1 MKFTLKNNELITE
14 FDTFGG
20 QLTSIKNGA
29 GTEYLWQGDK
39 AYWSGQAPV
48 LFPIVGSLRGKNA
61 SIGGNKVCHMERHG
75 LVRKLEF
82 EMVKTTDDSI
92 SFVICSDEKTHELYP
107 YDFKL
112 TIQYILNRNSIAT
125 KYTVANQSN
134 EVMPFQIGGHPG
146 FNCPLSNNERFEDY
160 VVEFEHVETADC
172 PTPVPSSGLVDVSHR
187 TRILDNSNTIKMNH
201 DLFKTDALIFDQL
214 KSRKAKLYNPMTG
227 RGVQLSFADF
237 DNLLV
242 WSSANDGPF
251 VALEPWSGL
260 STCSDEND
268 VFEEKRGVHLLPAG
282 KSDSLFYTITIV

>member
-1 MKFTLKNNELITE
+1 MRFILKNDELITE

-20 QLTSIKNGA
+20 QLTSIKNYAGA
-29 GTEYLWQGDK
+29 EYLWQGDK
-39 AYWSGQAPV
+39 TYWSGQAPV
-48 LFPIVGSLRGKNA
+48 LFPIVGSLRDKKA
-61 SIGGNKVCHMERHG
+61 SIGGNKVCRMERHG
-75 LVRKLEF
+75 IVRKLEF
-82 EMVKTTDDSI
+82 EMIKSTDDTI
-92 SFVICSDEKTHELYP
+92 SFAICSNEKTREMYP

-112 TIQYILNRNSIAT
+112 TIQYILSGNSITT
-125 KYTVANQSN
+125 KYTVVNQSA

-146 FNCPLSNNERFEDY
+146 FNCPISNDERFEDY
-160 VVEFEHVETADC
+160 VVEFDHDETADC

-201 DLFKTDALIFDQL
+201 NLFKIDALIFEKL
-214 KSRKAKLYNPMTG
+214 KSRKAKLYNPRTG

-237 DNLLV
+237 GNLLV

-268 VFEEKRGVHLLPAG
+268 VFEEKRGVHLLSAG
-282 KSDSLFYTITIV
+282 NSDSLSYTITII

>member
-1 MKFTLKNNELITE
+1 MKYTLKNEKATAQ

-20 QLTSIKNGA
+20 QLTSVKNSA

-48 LFPIVGSLRGKNA
+48 LFPIVGSLRNKKA
-61 SIGGNKVCHMERHG
+61 IIGGNKTCCMERHG

-82 EMVKTTDDSI
+82 ETVDFNDDSI
-92 SFVICSDEKTHELYP
+92 TFAICSNGETRNRYP

-112 TIQYILNRNSIAT
+112 TIQYILNQNSITT
-125 KYTVANQSN
+125 KYTVVNKNDEA
-134 EVMPFQIGGHPG
+134 MPFQIGGHPA
-146 FNCPLSNNERFEDY
+146 FNCPLGKNDSFEDY
-160 VVEFEHVETADC
+160 AVEFEQAETADC
-172 PTPVPSSGLVDVSHR
+172 PTPVPSTGLVDVSHR
-187 TRILDNSNTIKMNH
+187 TRMLDNSNIIKMNH
-201 DLFKTDALIFDQL
+201 NLFKVDAIIFDSL
-214 KSRKAKLYNPMTG
+214 KSRKAKLYNPKTG
-227 RGVQLSFADF
+227 SGVRIDFADF

-268 VFEEKRGVHLLPAG
+268 IFEEKRGVHLLPAG
-282 KSDSLFYTITIV
+282 NSCSLSYSITIM